1 MITPTGRRRFRF
13 GVRLQLAAGWWRI
26 RLRFPPRVRR
36 GWLVLLLLGAP
47 FGYVLSLPIV
57 VYLYSRLEIA
67 GGGWLEPFLEIYYLP
82 LIWLAENWPWLE
94 TFVDWCVETLEF
106 VFGES

>member
-1 MITPTGRRRFRF
+1 MISPARRRRFRF
-13 GVRLQLAAGWWRI
+13 SMRLQLALGWWRI
-26 RLRFPPRVRR
+26 RLRFPPRFRR
-36 GWLVLLLLGAP
+36 GWLWLVLIGAP

-67 GGGWLEPFLEIYYLP
+67 GGGWLEPFLELYYLP

-94 TFVDWCVETLEF
+94 TFVDWCVEALEF
-106 VFGES
+106 VFGET